1 MSQVNT
7 YLANDY
13 YKTLLDIQKNYRSA
27 NLKFPL
33 YTTKGDEI
41 LNIQPL
47 IDIDLNK
54 REIILPEEYQD
65 FLSMERDHYAET
77 VYFRVDR
84 YFEDVDLF
92 RTVIIVEYIDA
103 AGENAR
109 IFPVALKDIDS
120 EPGKIIFAWCIGN
133 EATRVAGTIK
143 FAVRFYLVNQQ
154 EKKFDYNLSTKPQ
167 YGTILHG
174 MDEINWNEEYADQ
187 FHDSIIL
194 ELLAAI
200 EEARFIQWNDV

>member
-13 YKTLLDIQKNYRSA
+13 YETLLDIQKNYRSA

-33 YTTKGDEI
+33 YTTEGDEV
-41 LNIQPL
+41 LSVQPL

-54 REIILPEEYQD
+54 REILLPSEYQD

-92 RTVIIVEYIDA
+92 RTVIVVEYIDA
-103 AGENAR
+103 TGENAR
-109 IFPVALKDIDS
+109 IFPVALKDIYS

-154 EKKFDYNLSTKPQ
+154 EKKFDYNLNTQPQ
-167 YGTILHG
+167 YGNILHG
-174 MDEINWNEEYADQ
+174 MDEIDWQEEYADE
-187 FHDSIIL
+187 FTPSLVHDM
-194 ELLAAI
+194 LAQI
-200 EEARFIQWNDV
+200 EMSKHLYWTNV

>member
-13 YKTLLDIQKNYRSA
+13 YETLLDIQKNYRSA

-33 YTTKGDEI
+33 YTTEGDEI
-41 LNIQPL
+41 VNVQPL

-54 REIILPEEYQD
+54 REIILPPEYQD
-65 FLSMERDHYAET
+65 FLSMERDHYAEN

-92 RTVIIVEYIDA
+92 RTVIVVEYIDA
-103 AGENAR
+103 AGENSR
-109 IFPVALKDIDS
+109 IFPVALKDINS

-154 EKKFDYNLSTKPQ
+154 EKKFDYNLNTQPQ
-167 YGTILHG
+167 YGNILHG
-174 MDEINWNEEYADQ
+174 MDEIDWQEEYADK
-187 FHDSIIL
+187 FTPSIVE

-200 EEARFIQWNDV
+200 ETAKSVYWTDV

>member
-13 YKTLLDIQKNYRSA
+13 YDTLLDIQKNYRSA

-33 YTTKGDEI
+33 YTTEGDEN
-41 LNIQPL
+41 LNVQPL

-54 REIILPEEYQD
+54 REIILPPEYQD

-77 VYFRVDR
+77 VYFKVDR

-92 RTVIIVEYIDA
+92 RTVIVVEYIDA
-103 AGENAR
+103 TGKNSR
-109 IFPVALKDIDS
+109 IFPVALKDIIS

-143 FAVRFYLVNQQ
+143 FAVRFYLVNEQ
-154 EKKFDYNLSTKPQ
+154 EKKFDYNLSTQPQ
-167 YGTILHG
+167 YGNILHG
-174 MDEINWNEEYADQ
+174 MDEIDWQEEYADK
-187 FHDSIIL
+187 FTPSIV
-194 ELLAAI
+194 EEVLAAI
-200 EEARFIQWNDV
+200 ETAKFIYWTDV

>member
-13 YKTLLDIQKNYRSA
+13 YETLLDIQKNYRSA

-33 YTTKGDEI
+33 YTTEGDEI
-41 LNIQPL
+41 LSVQPL

-54 REIILPEEYQD
+54 REILLPSEYQD

-92 RTVIIVEYIDA
+92 RTVIVVEYIDA
-103 AGENAR
+103 TGENAR
-109 IFPVALKDIDS
+109 IFPVALKDIYS

-154 EKKFDYNLSTKPQ
+154 EKKFDYNLNTQPQ
-167 YGTILHG
+167 YGNILHG
-174 MDEINWNEEYADQ
+174 MDEIDWQEEYADE
-187 FHDSIIL
+187 FTPSLVHDM
-194 ELLAAI
+194 LAQI
-200 EEARFIQWNDV
+200 EMSKHLYWTNV